1 MYTVFIYNDET
12 NRLERYKLKP
22 YHDMPYTY
30 NNTLPVSVF
39 FANTASSV
47 GWSSTEFLRLWAAFS
62 KEGCSGHYF
71 FRRISEGGHIQQS
84 MHYAGIAAKISES
97 SGATFPFCDRKHVSL
112 LPAGYPNL
120 FPGDIGHFVFVM
132 QDALI
137 SLGFD
142 KCSLDG
148 FFGPR
153 TKEALL
159 SFKNT
164 CHLPATP
171 FFDSDTIDRL
181 TFFAAGSGA
190 NNTFNM

>member
-84 MHYAGIAAKISES
+84 MHYAGIAAKLTGCSDIS
-97 SGATFPFCDRKHVSL
+97 FPFRDREHVSL
-112 LPAGYPNL
+112 LPAGYPAL
-120 FPGDIGHFVFVM
+120 FPGDIGPFVFVM
-132 QDALI
+132 QDALL
-137 SLGFD
+137 SLGIGE
-142 KCSLDG
+142 CSLDG
-148 FFGPR
+148 IFGPR
-153 TKEALL
+153 TKDALL
-159 SFKNT
+159 AFKYI
-164 CHLPATP
+164 CHLPPTP
-171 FFDSDTIDRL
+171 FFDSNTIDRL
-181 TFFAAGSGA
+181 TFLAAGSGT